1 MTLFKTAIRN
11 LKKDLIMNMI
21 GFVQLVAVFLVT
33 TVMVSAISIRY
44 RCYDSLESIL
54 SSTGFYVTFESAEGA
69 KREGYDPDSFI
80 LTVDDLNSYTQA
92 DSVINVK
99 GDYVFPPLELSG
111 TNGSSTSLLMCYDN
125 ELIERCKPVLKS
137 GRWVSPDSNK
147 LEVVI
152 TDNNCFGWK
161 LGDTVELQIV
171 QIATSRFI
179 EVEVVGIIEESSEI
193 FGYNRFQDNFK
204 NTFRFLYDTHNSHNK
219 NRPEVPT
226 MIASAE
232 ALERLFPDV
241 TTRIFRSF
249 FIYSNDT
256 PDEFIKEKSMA
267 AAQLNAAV
275 VLDLETV
282 NSNSKEYLRGE
293 LFKMMPVIVI
303 LLILVV
309 ISAVSVSA
317 IAARRRLKDYAKY
330 YVLGLQWKQCAIVN
344 FLQALTTAAAAL
356 IISAAALFVIR
367 FTGLSDVITIII
379 NTRLV
384 AALLGIFALYLVFSM
399 IMPLIMLNSATPKE
413 LLQTE

>member
-21 GFVQLVAVFLVT
+21 GFIQLVAVFLVT

-54 SSTGFYVTFESAEGA
+54 SSAGFYVTFESTMGA
-69 KREGYDPDSFI
+69 KREGFDPDSFI
-80 LTVDDLNSYTQA
+80 LSVDDLNSYTQA
-92 DSVINVK
+92 DSVISVK
-99 GDYVFPPLELSG
+99 GDYVCPASESSD
-111 TNGSSTSLLMCYDN
+111 TNGVSMPLLMFYDN
-125 ELIERCKPVLKS
+125 ELLDRCKPVLKS
-137 GRWVSPDSNK
+137 GRWVSPDSDK

-152 TDNNCFGWK
+152 TDNNGFGWK
-161 LGDTVELQIV
+161 LGDTVDLQVV
-171 QIATSRFI
+171 QVATSRFI
-179 EVEVVGIIEESSEI
+179 EVEVAGIIEESSEI
-193 FGYNRFQDNFK
+193 FGYNRSRDNFK
-204 NTFRFLYDTHNSHNK
+204 NTFRFLYDTHSSHNK
-219 NRPEVPT
+219 NRPGLPT
-226 MIASAE
+226 MISSAE

-241 TTRIFRSF
+241 TTQIFRSF
-249 FIYSNDT
+249 FIYSDDT

-267 AAQLNAAV
+267 AAQLSADV

-367 FTGLSDVITIII
+367 ACLVSGEVPDLPGFLCRTTAIFRR
-379 NTRLV
+379 NTVCISRKI
-384 AALLGIFALYLVFSM
+384 A
-399 IMPLIMLNSATPKE
+399 
-413 LLQTE
+413 

>member
-33 TVMVSAISIRY
+33 TVMASTLSIRY
-44 RCYDSLESIL
+44 RCYDPLEDIL
-54 SSTGFYVTFESAEGA
+54 SSKGFYVNFNDMFGA
-69 KREGYDPDSFI
+69 KREGFDPDSFI
-80 LTVDDLNSYTQA
+80 LAVDDLNSYTQA

-99 GDYVFPPLELSG
+99 GDWVCPATE
-111 TNGSSTSLLMCYDN
+111 SSDTHEPLLMFYDN
-125 ELIERCKPVLKS
+125 ELIERCKPVIKS
-137 GRWVSPDSNK
+137 GRWVSPDSDK

-152 TDNNCFGWK
+152 TDNNGFGWK
-161 LGDTVELQIV
+161 LGDTVDLQVV
-171 QIATSRFI
+171 QVATSRFI

-193 FGYNRFQDNFK
+193 FGYNRFEDK
-204 NTFRFLYDTHNSHNK
+204 GTFRFLYDTHNSHNK
-219 NRPEVPT
+219 NSPELPT
-226 MIASAE
+226 MISSAE

-241 TTRIFRSF
+241 TTQIFRSF

-267 AAQLNAAV
+267 AAQLNADV
-275 VLDLETV
+275 VLDLEAL

-379 NTRLV
+379 NTRLA